1 MVESMQK
8 AVAFN
13 SVIFLWTCLLILV
26 VMYLVYDFR
35 FRFQCKQKP
44 VAAAKFQ

>member
-13 SVIFLWTCLLILV
+13 SAIFLWTCLLILV
-26 VMYLVYDFR
+26 VTIRYDR
-35 FRFQCKQKP
+35 RD
-44 VAAAKFQ
+44 